1 MRVAVLGAGGTIAP
15 AIVRDLAESEEVDGL
30 ALLDLDLTRAEEVA
44 RTHGAGKARA
54 ARVDASSEASLASA
68 LEGVGALVN
77 SAGYRVNLEAMRA
90 CLAAGCHYIDLGGLY
105 WMTKRQLELGP
116 EFERAG
122 LLAVLGTGSAPGK
135 TNLMAA
141 HAVSELT
148 TSMPGTTSAP
158 LPGVPGSGEGA
169 GSETRRPSVDAIH
182 VSAAGRD
189 PDPPPGESFPYAL
202 RTLLDE
208 ATMAPIAV
216 RDGNALE
223 LEPLADGG
231 EVDFGEPIG
240 PASTIYTLHSETLTL
255 PETYGA
261 GQASFRL
268 SLSPAVERRLRELV
282 DAEPGEVASVAA
294 AAQRPSAS
302 TVSVHVVEVSG
313 AGRSVRVRS
322 ITEPR
327 VDWGLGGGI
336 VSTATPAAAAVRL
349 LARGAVTARGA
360 QPPERCLDPGSMFAE
375 LEGRGVRFETEVT
388 EEVQTR

>member
-15 AIVRDLAESEEVDGL
+15 AIVRDLAESGEVDEL

-44 RTHGAGKARA
+44 RTQGAGKARA
-54 ARVDASSEASLASA
+54 ARVDASAEAPGESSLASA

-90 CLAAGCHYIDLGGLY
+90 CLATGCHYIDLGGLY
-105 WMTKRQLELGP
+105 WMTKRQLELDP

-141 HAVSELT
+141 HGANALGLQPAPN
-148 TSMPGTTSAP
+148 PGT
-158 LPGVPGSGEGA
+158 PGSGAEDVPGV
-169 GSETRRPSVDAIH
+169 SVDSIH

-208 ATMAPIAV
+208 ATLAPIAV
-216 RDGNALE
+216 RDGRAVE

-261 GQASFRL
+261 GEASFRL
-268 SLSPAVERRLRELV
+268 SLSPAVESRLRELV
-282 DAEPGEVASVAA
+282 DADPGEVASVAA

-313 AGRSVRVRS
+313 GGRRARVRS
-322 ITEPR
+322 ITEPQ

-360 QPPERCLDPGSMFAE
+360 RPPERCLDPGSMFAE